1 MKKISLCSVVWSIW
15 MCCQHTWKPG
25 KEAEVGAL
33 HVSQYNTAMFA
44 MPVRYRA
51 NTSAPSEPTSAT
63 TNGHHMECAA
73 RMENLSPET
82 FRSTVK
88 CRNYIDY
95 TGNLTQDRNKMSA
108 VLSVKSGEK
117 IEILKS
123 FVWVSSPREAEV
135 LGSVLEIWDPSVVL
149 QMEKK
154 EGMRLGFRYLSRLTE
169 T

>member
-1 MKKISLCSVVWSIW
+1 MLCGLKHLVVLPAHMKTRKGGWGQGSPCVTVQY
-15 MCCQHTWKPG
+15 CDVCDACEVPCQHQCSFRTNFCHHKLAPHGMRCKNG
-25 KEAEVGAL
+25 K
-33 HVSQYNTAMFA
+33 
-44 MPVRYRA
+44 
-51 NTSAPSEPTSAT
+51 
-63 TNGHHMECAA
+63 
-73 RMENLSPET
+73 SPET
-82 FRSTVK
+82 FRSRVK

-95 TGNLTQDRNKMSA
+95 IGNLTQDRNKMSA

-117 IEILKS
+117 IEILES

-135 LGSVLEIWDPSVVL
+135 LGSVLEIWDSSVVL